1 MNVMERIG
9 REKRIIGQ
17 MIGIYCRKHHGGG
30 KRKGVGRSHDE
41 RYICDE
47 CRSLLEYAM
56 RRLEHCPKGNAKTS
70 CRKCEI
76 HCYSA
81 ANREKIR
88 AVMRYVGP
96 RMLFIHPWSALRH
109 LFYELR

>member
-1 MNVMERIG
+1 MVRIE
-9 REKRIIGQ
+9 REKNVIGQ
-17 MIGIYCRKHHGGG
+17 MIEIYCRKHHGGVV
-30 KRKGVGRSHDE
+30 RRDE
-41 RYICDE
+41 GGICDE
-47 CRSLLEYAM
+47 CRAVLEYAM
-56 RRLEHCPKGNAKTS
+56 RRLENCPKGNAKSS